1 MTTRSI
7 TRLRLLAGAA
17 ATTLDGYPM
26 TQKGQAQ
33 QVLVLSFV
41 ASVFG
46 GLITTLATLHVA
58 HHADRDDL
66 SLLTTYL
73 F

>member
-26 TQKGQAQ
+26 T
-33 QVLVLSFV
+33 
-41 ASVFG
+41 
-46 GLITTLATLHVA
+46 
-58 HHADRDDL
+58 
-66 SLLTTYL
+66 
-73 F
+73 